1 MGNVTFDL
9 RLKMNFL
16 MLEILEHEFI
26 TLLRSKE
33 LKLYSLATP
42 FLFDIHIFILFYI
55 CHAIFHKQIFG

>member
-16 MLEILEHEFI
+16 MQEILEREFI

-33 LKLYSLATP
+33 LKLCSLATP
-42 FLFDIHIFILFYI
+42 FLFDIQIFI
-55 CHAIFHKQIFG
+55 